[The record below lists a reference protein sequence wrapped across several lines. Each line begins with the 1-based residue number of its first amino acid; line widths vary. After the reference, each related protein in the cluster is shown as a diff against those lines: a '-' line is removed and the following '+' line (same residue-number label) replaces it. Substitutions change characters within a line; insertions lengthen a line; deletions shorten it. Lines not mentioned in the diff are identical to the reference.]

1 MENEIKKFD
10 DLEFRP
16 HGISILEIFK
26 DCKMAHMEFE
36 NGYGVSVIFGNAFY
50 SNGIDSYELAVL
62 KDGQICYDT
71 EITNNVIGG
80 IKKEEITEI
89 MKKIQML

>member
-1 MENEIKKFD
+1 MEKQIKTFE
-10 DLEFRP
+10 DLDFRP
-16 HGISILEIFK
+16 HDLSVLEIYK
-26 DCKMAHMEFE
+26 DCKMSNMEFE

-62 KDGQICYDT
+62 KDGQICYDS
-71 EITNNVIGG
+71 EITNDVIGG
-80 IKKEEITEI
+80 IKKEEVTEI